1 MMQHRICY
9 YRERNTQKN
18 SLLICLSFNYYENA
32 DVFNYWLAA
41 IVIYREL
48 KTQTHP
54 RQQIHP
60 RHIHHLHS
68 LSLRLVPCLKALH
81 GLWYGKIYP
90 AFFLLK
96 DPIVIQ

>member
-18 SLLICLSFNYYENA
+18 YLLIYLSFNYYENGDA
-32 DVFNYWLAA
+32 FKYWLAA
-41 IVIYREL
+41 IVIYREW

-54 RQQIHP
+54 LQQNHP

-68 LSLRLVPCLKALH
+68 LSLRLAPCLTTLH

-90 AFFLLK
+90 AFFLSK
-96 DPIVIQ
+96 EPMFIQ